1 MPVYFSEDKKTAPRG
16 EKNRR
21 REGNGSEIDK
31 ERRHIHG
38 NLHAGDEEMQTKAA
52 AEERREEIERD
63 RYERERERGRERER
77 ERERERGRQR
87 DIFQEKIY
95 SQSLHNKDGEAR
107 DDRS

>member
-63 RYERERERGRERER
+63 RYERERER
-77 ERERERGRQR
+77 ERERGRQR